1 MSTEFYARDFLN
13 RPGHHRGAY
22 VIASVDIDDDDVEPE
37 KVCVDGE
44 LTISD
49 CSRIVHVEFCATTP
63 DELDNAL
70 HKARL
75 LHRTVCDFV
84 VALEAACAQV
94 TARRAAASSSEQ

>member
-1 MSTEFYARDFLN
+1 
-13 RPGHHRGAY
+13 
-22 VIASVDIDDDDVEPE
+22 VDHVPDLGDRRERDDVEPE

-49 CSRIVHVEFCATTP
+49 CSRIVHVEFWTTTP

-75 LHRTVCDFV
+75 LHRRR
-84 VALEAACAQV
+84 
-94 TARRAAASSSEQ
+94 TA